1 MRKNRLVLSVLI
13 ISVLLCTGLP
23 AAAMADSGPIYFSA
37 GVLVPT
43 TSNDI
48 RMTREV
54 LTIDYTNQVDPIA
67 GHRSG
72 TVDVHARFWFRN
84 EGKAVVQKMG
94 FPLGREHLSGFG
106 FYDSGF
112 KVTVDGIAITTSPFD
127 NEHPADSSELT
138 YDQWNTFEVPFA
150 VGETHIID
158 ATYSILPRSGYF
170 LYVLQTGRLWK
181 GPIGD
186 LTIDV
191 NFGREPGF
199 PDLLSV
205 QPAGYHTQG
214 DHILWHFTDYEPQQ
228 DIEIES
234 MYAGFWKSVLPLK
247 NAAERTGAEADWY
260 RYAMALLP
268 DNIVGKY
275 PGDMM
280 ESVAALSSLGFV
292 RGLQTSAYADYVQRT
307 LITALNHCMHGSA
320 DAQVLRAA
328 YGARFSYYRVTGDF
342 LNGVDIW
349 KAKPS
354 TRAHDIYGQL
364 AAAGLTTT
372 KASSDEARLLAWL
385 TVNMVGESMS
395 GGYSLSALHE
405 LDQSQAFAVQ
415 AGILKSG
422 EYQDQVNRGLMYL
435 NPSSNPRL
443 LVGVPVVPRIEI
455 QQQRMD
461 TIVGGP
467 AWRAR
472 IVMHQTLPSSD
483 AQFARNDDVSSQ
495 PDWKTMPEIDNVT
508 WLVKDSTGSIWS
520 GFSDTDSN
528 DHLVVLN
535 LPGFRNVEE
544 FQKIL
549 NETVH
554 QGFSDS
560 LLQNRTP
567 TSEEYQYYYP
577 VDAARNYSIQSG
589 SYTWLQAIGPNLSF
603 DATRGVIM
611 TVDPNVPMANALCD
625 KADTELKWIVTMFG
639 KLSYF
644 KSFQIDKTLQRN
656 LDLVE
661 QTRGKNPS
669 VTTVTY
675 AADGTV
681 AKTVTTERA
690 GETRRSI
697 WVVVA
702 GIGGLVA
709 GLILGLFVAS
719 RKKNTETPRPGGQ
732 LR

>member
-1 MRKNRLVLSVLI
+1 MLEGSMRKNRLVLPILI

-23 AAAMADSGPIYFSA
+23 TAAMADSGPVYYSA

-54 LTIDYTNQVDPIA
+54 LTIDYTNQITPTPDHQSDYVN
-67 GHRSG
+67 
-72 TVDVHARFWFRN
+72 VHARFWFRN
-84 EGKAVVQKMG
+84 EGKAVTQKMG
-94 FPLGREHLSGFG
+94 FPLGREELSGFG
-106 FYDSGF
+106 MFGPEF
-112 KVTVDGIAITTSPFD
+112 TVTVDGTAIIAHMLEGQKAT
-127 NEHPADSSELT
+127 AGSELT
-138 YDQWNTFEVPFA
+138 YDMWSAYEVSFA
-150 VGETHIID
+150 TGQTRVVD
-158 ATYSILPRSGYF
+158 VTYRILPRAGCF

-191 NFGREPGF
+191 NFGRPTTF

-214 DHILWHFTDYEPQQ
+214 NHILWYFTDYETQQ

-467 AWRAR
+467 A
-472 IVMHQTLPSSD
+472 S
-483 AQFARNDDVSSQ
+483 
-495 PDWKTMPEIDNVT
+495 
-508 WLVKDSTGSIWS
+508 
-520 GFSDTDSN
+520 
-528 DHLVVLN
+528 
-535 LPGFRNVEE
+535 
-544 FQKIL
+544 
-549 NETVH
+549 
-554 QGFSDS
+554 
-560 LLQNRTP
+560 
-567 TSEEYQYYYP
+567 
-577 VDAARNYSIQSG
+577 
-589 SYTWLQAIGPNLSF
+589 
-603 DATRGVIM
+603 
-611 TVDPNVPMANALCD
+611 
-625 KADTELKWIVTMFG
+625 
-639 KLSYF
+639 
-644 KSFQIDKTLQRN
+644 
-656 LDLVE
+656 
-661 QTRGKNPS
+661 
-669 VTTVTY
+669 
-675 AADGTV
+675 
-681 AKTVTTERA
+681 
-690 GETRRSI
+690 
-697 WVVVA
+697 
-702 GIGGLVA
+702 
-709 GLILGLFVAS
+709 
-719 RKKNTETPRPGGQ
+719 
-732 LR
+732 